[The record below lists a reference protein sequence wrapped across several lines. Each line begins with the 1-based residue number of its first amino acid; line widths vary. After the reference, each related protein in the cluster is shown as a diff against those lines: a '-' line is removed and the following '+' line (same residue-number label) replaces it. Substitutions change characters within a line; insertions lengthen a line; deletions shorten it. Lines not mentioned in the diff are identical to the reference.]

1 MQSICQDN
9 PKMNLL
15 CQTILRKQLITAENK
30 LTTEGKEL
38 LAFFDQPSREKIV
51 RVKHDEIGFE
61 NWWKEYPG
69 TDTFTH
75 KGKSFTGDR
84 ALKMNKD
91 ECRLRFNK
99 IIAEGEHDVEMM
111 IEALKFDVM
120 QKKENSV
127 LTKTNKLSY
136 MQNSLT
142 YLNQRTFES
151 FIELIKE
158 GTKVKET
165 DIPISSVD
173 I

>member
-1 MQSICQDN
+1 
-9 PKMNLL
+9 MNLL
-15 CQTILRKQLITAENK
+15 CQTILRKQLVTSENK

-38 LAFFDQPSREKIV
+38 LAFFDQPSREKLV
-51 RVKHDEIGFE
+51 RIKHDEIGFE

-69 TDTFTH
+69 TDTFTY

-99 IIAEGEHDVEMM
+99 IIAEGEYDVQTL
-111 IEALKFDVM
+111 IDALKLDVL

-127 LTKTNKLSY
+127 TNKVNKLTY

-142 YLNQRTFES
+142 YLNQRTFEP

-158 GTKVKET
+158 GQKIQESNT
-165 DIPISSVD
+165 PIGGVD